1 MKETRQALTETAYGV
16 ARASYVLNQMLKDG
30 TATDIKEIELMRERL
45 AQAEALIDQVRKQ
58 LFDLE

>member
-1 MKETRQALTETAYGV
+1 MKETRQSLTDTANGV
-16 ARASYVLNQMLKDG
+16 ARASYALNQMLKDG
-30 TATDIKEIELMRERL
+30 TAPDVKEFQLMRERL